1 MPEPASQMFTVA
13 SYVLK
18 QKLRGRERFPL
29 VLMLEPLYTC
39 NLACAGCGKIQYPS
53 HVLKRQL
60 SVEECMRAV
69 DECGTP
75 MVSIPGGEPLLHP
88 EIDKIVEGL
97 VARRKYIYL
106 CTNALLLEQKLD
118 LFTPSKYLSFSVHLD
133 GDEEEHDK
141 AVCRPGTH
149 EKAVR
154 AIEAALARGF
164 RVTTNTTLFNGADP
178 ERTAAFFD
186 GLMELG
192 VEGMMVSPGYSYE
205 KAPDQ
210 ELFLARERTRGFF
223 SRLLADRRRSR
234 RWRFNQSP
242 LFVEFLAGGRDYDCT
257 PWSMPA
263 YSVFGWQKPCYLLQE
278 GYAESFD
285 ELVRET
291 EWSRY
296 GHASGNPKC
305 GNCMMHSGF
314 EASAVNDTFS
324 SLRGL
329 LATVRAML
337 FGPRTAE
344 TAGRRSETAGRRS
357 ETAGRPVETS
367 ARPGETL
374 PVIQGPPARR
384 GDRTA
389 GDRAALRRAFDYRG
403 DVTLHLDDG
412 ASLQGFVAN
421 LTREEVVLMERGT
434 SAPRRVSPD
443 RVRGVEFSGRDMAA
457 PASA

>member
-1 MPEPASQMFTVA
+1 M
-13 SYVLK
+13 
-18 QKLRGRERFPL
+18 
-29 VLMLEPLYTC
+29 
-39 NLACAGCGKIQYPS
+39 
-53 HVLKRQL
+53 
-60 SVEECMRAV
+60 
-69 DECGTP
+69 
-75 MVSIPGGEPLLHP
+75 
-88 EIDKIVEGL
+88 
-97 VARRKYIYL
+97 
-106 CTNALLLEQKLD
+106 
-118 LFTPSKYLSFSVHLD
+118 
-133 GDEEEHDK
+133 
-141 AVCRPGTH
+141 
-149 EKAVR
+149 
-154 AIEAALARGF
+154 
-164 RVTTNTTLFNGADP
+164 
-178 ERTAAFFD
+178 
-186 GLMELG
+186 
-192 VEGMMVSPGYSYE
+192 
-205 KAPDQ
+205 
-210 ELFLARERTRGFF
+210 
-223 SRLLADRRRSR
+223 
-234 RWRFNQSP
+234 
-242 LFVEFLAGGRDYDCT
+242 
-257 PWSMPA
+257 
-263 YSVFGWQKPCYLLQE
+263 LQE

-367 ARPGETL
+367 ARPVETL